1 MLSAFHPLTTT
12 GLAPLCI
19 LVFLNYKV
27 KTRILEAIPNK
38 SNSFPFLLSQIY
50 AQMSEAKRFYRPG
63 SPSRRTREFMLA
75 KTMMVLVLV
84 FLILNTPRLILGLIE
99 V

>member
-1 MLSAFHPLTTT
+1 
-12 GLAPLCI
+12 
-19 LVFLNYKV
+19 
-27 KTRILEAIPNK
+27 
-38 SNSFPFLLSQIY
+38 
-50 AQMSEAKRFYRPG
+50 MSEAKRFYRPG
-63 SPSRRTREFMLA
+63 STSRRTREFMLA